1 MSVWVCVCM
10 CMYVCKGLE
19 HHLETVDCQR
29 PRHLVRPFACAIA
42 PRSPNWHR
50 RARHRRSSARALVKR
65 GVRPSNQAL
74 FALIRHHSVGPQ
86 QREALKSLMG
96 RGDKWNRPQ
105 QGGHYDTYRQP
116 QGGRQESQR
125 PWRVWPGAFSP
136 SGRQWS
142 RQEQAAFP
150 RYDARPPPSTS
161 RSQDNNM
168 VSGGAMEDGAS
179 HLVNDVQSFINM
191 ARKAE
196 NRVKSLT
203 SLRQQRE
210 AQWTK
215 YVHDMKATLQNE
227 HQRFQQS
234 LAKLDEDLHAAHQ
247 NQEDSRK
254 RLCHVIEVSMGRRQP
269 EGRPTE
275 QQWEEM
281 VNRWEQESATRNSP
295 MEVVQRAFTGAPP
308 PDFGPTPPPM
318 PAPVPPMG
326 AFNLDPAWGT
336 FPAPGLSAEPPGRP
350 PQPVP
355 PDAYFGTGPTPCAH
369 VPVAPVPPAP
379 HSSAA
384 SPGARERAD
393 GARGP
398 VKAHTPP
405 KKVDSGASLGVK
417 LEAKRNAL
425 KPFGGPPQGMDQVQT
440 GPGPT
445 PASAH
450 AATTTEPE
458 GGGTATEPAGPA
470 NPVPVPNQ
478 ADELM
483 EFQDLS

>member
-1 MSVWVCVCM
+1 
-10 CMYVCKGLE
+10 MYKGLGTRSRDE
-19 HHLETVDCQR
+19 RLPVAPSTS
-29 PRHLVRPFACAIA
+29 VRLFEAIKL
-42 PRSPNWHR
+42 PRSPAWHR
-50 RARHRRSSARALVKR
+50 RARSRRSSARAALR
-65 GVRPSNQAL
+65 CGRRPSKLAL
-74 FALIRHHSVGPQ
+74 CALALHHSTEPSF
-86 QREALKSLMG
+86 RARLCRLMG

-161 RSQDNNM
+161 RPQDNNM
-168 VSGGAMEDGAS
+168 MSGGTMEDGAS

-269 EGRPTE
+269 EGRPTD

-318 PAPVPPMG
+318 PAPIPPTG

-355 PDAYFGTGPTPCAH
+355 PDAYYGTGPAPGAH
-369 VPVAPVPPAP
+369 VPAAPMPPAP

-405 KKVDSGASLGVK
+405 KKVDSGASLGIK

-425 KPFGGPPQGMDQVQT
+425 KPFGGPPQGTDPVQT

-445 PASAH
+445 PASAQ
-450 AATTTEPE
+450 AATATEPD
-458 GGGTATEPAGPA
+458 GGGTATETAGPA
-470 NPVPVPNQ
+470 NSVPVPNQ
-478 ADELM
+478 DDELM